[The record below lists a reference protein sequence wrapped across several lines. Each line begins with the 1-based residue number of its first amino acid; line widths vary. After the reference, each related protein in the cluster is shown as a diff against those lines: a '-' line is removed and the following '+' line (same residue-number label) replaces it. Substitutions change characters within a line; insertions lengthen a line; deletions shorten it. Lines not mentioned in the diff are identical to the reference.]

1 MSARPRIPQSA
12 IPSRKVLVQGIT
24 GGDGKDGSDN
34 RAHVAK
40 SLVVHKPHSLERPQ
54 RLEGLP
60 VELGDR
66 RLSHI
71 TQTVTDDAWF
81 DKSTARVT
89 EMARSDA
96 CESGER
102 WLRSA
107 ALGHWGDGGTEWA
120 AVNPAVGR
128 NFVLRRV
135 SYVLQLDAV

>member
-102 WLRSA
+102 GCVRQRWA
-107 ALGHWGDGGTEWA
+107 TGGMGVQSGPLSIQQWVVTS
-120 AVNPAVGR
+120 
-128 NFVLRRV
+128 F
-135 SYVLQLDAV
+135 